1 MKFAAHVPASVHY
14 GPNLRAL
21 ATRLSIEQRLPWAQ
35 VVGLLNEC
43 SGTSFSERSL
53 ELTLQKAV
61 QLSKPLRHS
70 IAAELHQSDILHFDE
85 GATPFAE
92 RTCYA
97 SWLLCKSSAQ
107 SGLRGYTSSCW
118 ACMKTLAEPLR
129 QRLFSENTA
138 ACASKPMPKNPSP
151 GSLLRSVGVVR
162 RPKAATCCDVC
173 SRTRSRYCA
182 LPWRKE
188 FPSIKTKPREICV
201 LSRSSRK
208 SAEAGE
214 VGKGLTTTR
223 PCRAYFPPWASKAR
237 MCFATCASASRKLP
251 PFPLPV
257 SSPNLHRIS
266 WG

>member
-1 MKFAAHVPASVHY
+1 MQY

-21 ATRLSIEQRLPWAQ
+21 VTKLSIEQRLPSAQ
-35 VVGLLNEC
+35 VAGLLNELC
-43 SGTSFSERSL
+43 GNSFSERSL

-61 QLSKPLRHS
+61 QLSKPLRQS

-97 SWLLCKSSAQ
+97 CWLLCKNRAQ
-107 SGLRGYTSSCW
+107 SRLRGFTSSCW
-118 ACMKTLAEPLR
+118 ACMKTLAEPPKQL
-129 QRLFSENTA
+129 LFSENTA
-138 ACASKPMPKNPSP
+138 ACSSKPMPQNPSP
-151 GSLLRSVGVVR
+151 RSLLRSVGVAR

-173 SRTRSRYCA
+173 SSTKSWYCA
-182 LPWRKE
+182 LPWKKE
-188 FPSIKTKPREICV
+188 FPSLKTKPREICV

-223 PCRAYFPPWASKAR
+223 PCRAYFPSGVSKSR
-237 MCFATCASASRKLP
+237 MCTAACASSRPFRCQLVPPTCTESVGASLQYLP
-251 PFPLPV
+251 RGIG
-257 SSPNLHRIS
+257 S
-266 WG
+266 